1 MENIFHRGPQNI
13 PFVVHVVSSME
24 EHVVNERVGKKVPK
38 GHFDQIL
45 AFVELGGVGGIGVH
59 LDGDNHRLGTGAGG
73 VGGGGDFHC
82 SNRVGEEVVD
92 WRLEDDI
99 VVAGIVVAGIVVGVG
114 IVGAEIVVVGVGGGG
129 GRAAAARSSVGGAWR
144 VAVAAAAG
152 IVGTVVVDNGIELF
166 GAVTMTVV
174 VGGGTCVAG
183 LQDLMLE

>member
-1 MENIFHRGPQNI
+1 MGNIFHRGPQNI

-59 LDGDNHRLGTGAGG
+59 LDGGNHRLGTGAGG
-73 VGGGGDFHC
+73 VGGGGDFH
-82 SNRVGEEVVD
+82 

>member
-73 VGGGGDFHC
+73 VGGGGDFH
-82 SNRVGEEVVD
+82 

-144 VAVAAAAG
+144 VAVAAAG

>member
-1 MENIFHRGPQNI
+1 VEVEVENIFHRGPQNI

-45 AFVELGGVGGIGVH
+45 AFEKLGGVDGIGVH

-73 VGGGGDFHC
+73 VGGGGDFH
-82 SNRVGEEVVD
+82 
-92 WRLEDDI
+92 WRLEDDIVVAGI

-183 LQDLMLE
+183 LPDLMLE

>member
-59 LDGDNHRLGTGAGG
+59 LDGGNHRLGTGAGG
-73 VGGGGDFHC
+73 VGGGGDFH
-82 SNRVGEEVVD
+82 